1 VASVSP
7 LQHRPAPSPPQ
18 GAANATGRVG
28 RRNVPLLGVGVVLV
42 VVGALGSAALRSTA
56 AERVPVLVVAR
67 PVTAGSVVTDAD
79 LRETELSPAPGVAT
93 VPAAERKKI
102 VGRRAAAPLA
112 EGTVLA
118 ESQLASGARLA
129 SGEALVPLSL
139 ARGRVPAEVGPGDR
153 VAVMVSGATTP
164 QGEGSA
170 GSGVLAEGRVLSVR
184 PDASDATVVSLVVDE
199 KAAAVVM
206 AAAGGGGIGLV
217 LLAAE

>member
-1 VASVSP
+1 MASVSP
-7 LQHRPAPSPPQ
+7 LQHRPAPSAPQ
-18 GAANATGRVG
+18 GASTATGRAG

-42 VVGALGSAALRSTA
+42 VVGALGAAALRSKA
-56 AERVPVLVVAR
+56 GERIPVLVVAR
-67 PVTAGSVVTDAD
+67 PVTAGSVITDAD
-79 LRETELSPAPGVAT
+79 LREAELSPVSGVAT
-93 VPAAERKKI
+93 VLAAERENI
-102 VGRRAAAPLA
+102 VGRRAAAPLS
-112 EGTVLA
+112 EGTVLS

-139 ARGRVPAEVGPGDR
+139 ARGRVPVEVGPGDR
-153 VAVMVSGATTP
+153 VAVMVSGATTA
-164 QGEGSA
+164 QIEGSS

-184 PDASDATVVSLVVDE
+184 SDAADATVVSLVVDE